1 MMIVLTLQEIQF
13 MLTVLPLTPDLRRIL
28 EALVSA
34 SNKVVSDDIADE
46 LRDLCTERL
55 DTHGFD
61 ENYNPT
67 EEGKKLELLIDKL
80 YIG

>member
-1 MMIVLTLQEIQF
+1 MVILTLQEIQF
-13 MLTVLPLTPDLRRIL
+13 MLRVLPLDGDLRERL
-28 EALVSA
+28 EALVSVQYGA
-34 SNKVVSDDIADE
+34 ISDDLADE
-46 LRDLCTERL
+46 LRDLCTDRL

-67 EEGKKLELLIDKL
+67 EEGERLELLIDKL

>member
-1 MMIVLTLQEIQF
+1 MIILTLQEIQF
-13 MLTVLPLTPDLRRIL
+13 MLAVLSLTVDLRERL
-28 EALVSA
+28 ETLISVQ
-34 SNKVVSDDIADE
+34 NKVILDDVADE

-67 EEGKKLELLIDKL
+67 EEGKKLESLIDKL

>member
-1 MMIVLTLQEIQF
+1 MITLTLQEIQF
-13 MLTVLPLTPDLRRIL
+13 MLTVLALTVDLRERL
-28 EALVSA
+28 NALVSVE
-34 SNKVVSDDIADE
+34 NKTISDDIADE

-61 ENYNPT
+61 ENYKPT
-67 EEGKKLELLIDKL
+67 QEGKKLEVLIDKL

>member
-1 MMIVLTLQEIQF
+1 MITLTLQEVQF
-13 MLTVLPLTPDLRRIL
+13 MLTVLTLTVDLRERLEIL
-28 EALVSA
+28 LSVE
-34 SNKVVSDDIADE
+34 NKAISDDIADE

-67 EEGKKLELLIDKL
+67 DEGKKLEALIDKL

>member
-1 MMIVLTLQEIQF
+1 MIILSLREIQF
-13 MLTVLPLTPDLRRIL
+13 MLTVLNLTVDLRERL
-28 EALVSA
+28 EGLVSVESKA
-34 SNKVVSDDIADE
+34 ISDDVADE

-61 ENYNPT
+61 GCYNPT
-67 EEGKKLELLIDKL
+67 EEGEKLEALIDKL

>member
-1 MMIVLTLQEIQF
+1 MIVLTLQEIRF
-13 MLTVLPLTPDLRRIL
+13 MLTVLSLTVDLRERL
-28 EALVSA
+28 EALISVQ
-34 SNKVVSDDIADE
+34 NKVISDDVADE

-55 DTHGFD
+55 DPHGFD

-67 EEGKKLELLIDKL
+67 EEGEKLESLIDKL

>member
-1 MMIVLTLQEIQF
+1 MIILTLQEIQL
-13 MLTVLPLTPDLRRIL
+13 MLKVLTLTIDLRERL
-28 EALVSA
+28 ETLASA
-34 SNKVVSDDIADE
+34 QTKAIPDDVADE
-46 LRDLCTERL
+46 LRDLCAERL

-67 EEGKKLELLIDKL
+67 DEGKKLESLIDKL

>member
-1 MMIVLTLQEIQF
+1 MITLTLQEIQF
-13 MLTVLPLTPDLRRIL
+13 MLTVLTLTVGLRERLEIL
-28 EALVSA
+28 LSVE
-34 SNKVVSDDIADE
+34 NKAISDDIADE

-67 EEGKKLELLIDKL
+67 DEGKKLEALIDKL

>member
-1 MMIVLTLQEIQF
+1 MIILTPHEIQF
-13 MLTVLPLTPDLRRIL
+13 MLTALPLTDDLRERL
-28 EALVSA
+28 EALLPVQ
-34 SNKVVSDDIADE
+34 NKIISDDIADE

-67 EEGKKLELLIDKL
+67 EEGKKLESLIDKL
-80 YIG
+80 YVG

>member
-1 MMIVLTLQEIQF
+1 MITLTLQEIQF
-13 MLTVLPLTPDLRRIL
+13 MLTVLTLTVDLRERLEIL
-28 EALVSA
+28 LSVE
-34 SNKVVSDDIADE
+34 NKAISDDIADE

-67 EEGKKLELLIDKL
+67 DEGKKLEVLIDKL

>member
-1 MMIVLTLQEIQF
+1 MIILTLQEIQF
-13 MLTVLPLTPDLRRIL
+13 MLTVLTLTVDLREKL
-28 EALVSA
+28 EMLVSVD
-34 SNKVVSDDIADE
+34 NKAISDDIADE

-61 ENYNPT
+61 KNYNPT
-67 EEGKKLELLIDKL
+67 DEGKKLEELIDKL

>member
-1 MMIVLTLQEIQF
+1 MIILTLQEIQF
-13 MLTVLPLTPDLRRIL
+13 MLTVLALTVDLRERL
-28 EALVSA
+28 ETLVSVE
-34 SNKVVSDDIADE
+34 NKTISDDIADE

-61 ENYNPT
+61 ENYIPT
-67 EEGKKLELLIDKL
+67 EEGKKLEALIDKL

>member
-1 MMIVLTLQEIQF
+1 MIVLTLQEIQF
-13 MLTVLPLTPDLRRIL
+13 MLTVPPLTPDLRRIL

>member
-1 MMIVLTLQEIQF
+1 MITLTLQEIQF
-13 MLTVLPLTPDLRRIL
+13 MLTALPLTDDLRERL
-28 EALVSA
+28 ESLISA
-34 SNKVVSDDIADE
+34 ENKAISDDIADE
-46 LRDLCTERL
+46 LRDLCAERL

-67 EEGKKLELLIDKL
+67 EEGKKLEALIDKL

>member
-1 MMIVLTLQEIQF
+1 
-13 MLTVLPLTPDLRRIL
+13 MLTALPLTDDLRERL
-28 EALVSA
+28 ESLISA
-34 SNKVVSDDIADE
+34 ENKAISDDIADE
-46 LRDLCTERL
+46 LRDLCAERL

-67 EEGKKLELLIDKL
+67 EEGKKLEALIDKL

>member
-1 MMIVLTLQEIQF
+1 MIILTLQEIQF
-13 MLTVLPLTPDLRRIL
+13 MLTVLTLTVDLRERL
-28 EALVSA
+28 QVLVSVE
-34 SNKVVSDDIADE
+34 KKTISDDIADE
-46 LRDLCTERL
+46 LRDLCTNRL

-67 EEGKKLELLIDKL
+67 EEGKKLEALIDKL

>member
-1 MMIVLTLQEIQF
+1 MIVLTLQEIQF

>member
-1 MMIVLTLQEIQF
+1 MIVLTLQEIRF
-13 MLTVLPLTPDLRRIL
+13 MLTVLSLTVDLRERL
-28 EALVSA
+28 EALISVQ
-34 SNKVVSDDIADE
+34 NKVISDDVADE
-46 LRDLCTERL
+46 FRDLCTERL

-67 EEGKKLELLIDKL
+67 EEGEKLESLIDKL

>member
-1 MMIVLTLQEIQF
+1 MMITLTLQEIQF
-13 MLTVLPLTPDLRRIL
+13 MLTVLTLTVDLRERLEIL
-28 EALVSA
+28 LSVE
-34 SNKVVSDDIADE
+34 NKAISDDIADE

-67 EEGKKLELLIDKL
+67 MKVKS
-80 YIG
+80 